1 MQVPKHIF
9 REYDIRG
16 IADTELTEK
25 TVTAIGKAYGT
36 FLYREGITSITV
48 GGDVRL
54 STDRIK
60 KNVIDGVT
68 WAGIHV
74 TDIGV
79 ATSPLLYWSQFRFN
93 FDGGIMV
100 TGSHNPK
107 DMNGLKLAYG
117 KSTMY
122 GEQIQLILSM
132 IEKDD
137 FEKGPAP
144 GTIKKANI
152 WEEYIAMLLS
162 KIKLG
167 PRKLKVAADAG
178 NGTAGLYIQTFLEK
192 LGCEVVPLFC
202 EPDGTFPNHH
212 PDPLKRENLTFLIEK
227 VRQEKADLGIA
238 FDGDAD
244 RIGVVDEKG
253 TVIWGDTL
261 MGLYWREILPKYP
274 GAVAI
279 IEVKC
284 SQALE
289 DEILRLGGKPLYYKA
304 GHSLIKAKMKEV
316 DALFAGE
323 LSGHMFFADEFYGFD
338 DSFYAAGRLLRILS
352 NDARSLS
359 EMLVDYPVYYST
371 AEIRVDCPDEKKFQ
385 VIEKIKEEALKDHD
399 AITIDG
405 VRILY
410 DRRGWGL
417 VRASNT
423 QPVLVTRCEGKTQED
438 LDHITRDMKQRMLDV
453 GIPDFEWTY

>member
-36 FLYREGITSITV
+36 FLYSEGITSITV
-48 GGDVRL
+48 GGDVRR
-54 STDRIK
+54 STGRIK

-144 GTIKKANI
+144 GTIKTANI
-152 WEEYIAMLLS
+152 WEEYIAL
-162 KIKLG
+162 
-167 PRKLKVAADAG
+167 
-178 NGTAGLYIQTFLEK
+178 LYIQTFLEK

-202 EPDGTFPNHH
+202 DPDGTFPNHH

-289 DEILRLGGKPLYYKA
+289 DEILRLGGKPLY
-304 GHSLIKAKMKEV
+304 
-316 DALFAGE
+316 
-323 LSGHMFFADEFYGFD
+323 
-338 DSFYAAGRLLRILS
+338 
-352 NDARSLS
+352 
-359 EMLVDYPVYYST
+359 
-371 AEIRVDCPDEKKFQ
+371 
-385 VIEKIKEEALKDHD
+385 
-399 AITIDG
+399 
-405 VRILY
+405 
-410 DRRGWGL
+410 
-417 VRASNT
+417 
-423 QPVLVTRCEGKTQED
+423 
-438 LDHITRDMKQRMLDV
+438 
-453 GIPDFEWTY
+453 